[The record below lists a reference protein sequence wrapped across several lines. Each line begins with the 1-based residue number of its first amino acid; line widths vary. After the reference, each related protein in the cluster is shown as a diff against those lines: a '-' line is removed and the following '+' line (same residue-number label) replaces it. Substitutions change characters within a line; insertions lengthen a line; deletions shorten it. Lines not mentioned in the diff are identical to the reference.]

1 MDRKKREEDLR
12 KQAERRGPSRHSS
25 RGHRRDQD
33 AAAGD
38 GAASQPQQTAAFRTD
53 SPPIPTLRGQ
63 PPPPATETETR
74 VEDTG
79 TRPASPGVVD
89 QLQNMRQS
97 LDRRRESL
105 QYEDEKLGETWNGLA
120 EL

>member
-25 RGHRRDQD
+25 RGHRRERDQE
-33 AAAGD
+33 AGD
-38 GAASQPQQTAAFRTD
+38 GASQPQQTAAFRTD

-63 PPPPATETETR
+63 PPPPATETETT